1 MGDEEMA
8 LVPGVQYGL
17 SSRDKFDQ
25 NNCLIFTKLTD
36 SSFRAIQNY
45 VKNRH
50 KCNDKLSIQFLGNE
64 GKFIIPS
71 GQGHGSAVFTFSLSS
86 NQDMEGPQGG
96 FECVQQIGPK
106 SLEGLGAIP
115 YRMRIQANDEVY
127 ETTRYRMAVA
137 EENSKNKCTR
147 VIKANGPDIGRK
159 VKVKGTGR
167 TIPPPSSS
175 YVRGYRELTSIPAA
189 SNSQPRTSTNKPAV
203 NSSSNNHS
211 TTTRTPEKKISDL
224 MRRPLKERLIHVLAL
239 RPYKKPELYD
249 RINKEGLRERE
260 RPVMITI
267 LKQVA
272 YMRDNTYHL
281 HRHIWNDVQEDW
293 PFYTEQEKAVLKRR
307 KPQNLTP
314 PGSSDGSGQSPNS
327 IHAGSPPAITAPP
340 PSLLNNKRPGYHQGN
355 DGLPTKKPRISH
367 YRKPEPISFVAASEK
382 TSSVSSTGAGN
393 YSNNN
398 SGLNVTVGGDR
409 TGDYTVDRSSAY
421 GGNNNS
427 ASASGGGGN
436 SSGATSVA
444 DVSDPRQTQQTQR
457 ERSGRLDYRVERT
470 ANSDVLRGTT
480 GNSVAAITSTS
491 RSSCQISSPNDNGRS
506 SHHQSGNRRDGV
518 ATGAS
523 GAGGPSDTNAD
534 RRDRSDR
541 SRGMRED
548 RESRN
553 RSSFA
558 SNAATYSSRA
568 STSAVPATYAGSSSN
583 ITAMTS
589 PRMEV
594 FEMPWSPD
602 PLVCRDYLTNYTT
615 ITSVEQKRRYKDD
628 FIADYG
634 DYRTLHS
641 EVVVIAKRFKEL
653 YEEYQKQVSLGNEV
667 EQETIS
673 KQMVYEYWKIKKD
686 KELMQRRNRFNYLHA
701 KLDHIKQ
708 LLAAFEVE
716 ERANQAAMRVNKDML
731 ALAYDTPMN
740 PDSTVNTKGIDNR
753 YY

>member
-45 VKNRH
+45 VKNR
-50 KCNDKLSIQFLGNE
+50 
-64 GKFIIPS
+64 KFIIPS

-203 NSSSNNHS
+203 NSS
-211 TTTRTPEKKISDL
+211 K
-224 MRRPLKERLIHVLAL
+224 
-239 RPYKKPELYD
+239 
-249 RINKEGLRERE
+249 GLRERE

>member
-1 MGDEEMA
+1 MA

-45 VKNRH
+45 VKNR
-50 KCNDKLSIQFLGNE
+50 
-64 GKFIIPS
+64 KFIIPS

-96 FECVQQIGPK
+96 FECVQQIGPNPAIPLELYAGTLIRTLGRMNQPLSRFSRFRR

-314 PGSSDGSGQSPNS
+314 PGSSDGAYSSGQSPNS

-340 PSLLNNKRPGYHQGN
+340 PSLLNNKRPGYHQ
-355 DGLPTKKPRISH
+355 
-367 YRKPEPISFVAASEK
+367 
-382 TSSVSSTGAGN
+382 
-393 YSNNN
+393 
-398 SGLNVTVGGDR
+398 
-409 TGDYTVDRSSAY
+409 
-421 GGNNNS
+421 
-427 ASASGGGGN
+427 
-436 SSGATSVA
+436 
-444 DVSDPRQTQQTQR
+444 
-457 ERSGRLDYRVERT
+457 